1 MTLNRSFTPRRS
13 SLLLLAVFTLFGF
26 HSVGAK
32 QTDEWEATISRLEA
46 RATNITGAGRVPVP
60 EAYAKLLEGQRH
72 TWAAKRTRSAARAN
86 VAIRA
91 ARTALVAAVDADPRL
106 AEGYTALA
114 ELEILRRLGE
124 TEVKNSIRLANLA
137 LRFDDKNFGAR
148 RVLGRLYSLGA
159 NLARGQLNRDSAELA
174 VGEWRKVAELDP
186 RNTEAWAFLSVLYEK
201 LGEQEKRIEAL
212 RKWVSSSGAIES
224 QYYQFIVG
232 VSEDLAPER
241 ASVRLA
247 SDLMILGRIND
258 ALDVIAPVV
267 SDQPNN
273 SVAVNILRDLAERA
287 DEDQFEKAT
296 EPLAQAVATDPA
308 NVELANTLARLYK
321 RRGMAVRAE
330 SVFSRALL
338 QIGPGERQVRT
349 RLLIGRGDLLASSG
363 KYTEAI
369 SVYLK
374 ALEGFGGSVGPGEQ
388 EVVREAARKMILTA
402 RVTGDASR
410 IADALDTASKIL
422 GSDDVSVVLE
432 RAAHLRE
439 TGKRIEA
446 LAFIRAAGTRGTLTF
461 EVFRTE
467 INLLVETGK
476 IQEAFAL
483 IERSTRT
490 ELSAAPSGQAVSN
503 TQFLDRFTAA
513 LLTTGAY
520 ISAKM
525 GPQALA
531 STEEVA
537 SLARGNERRQLA
549 SITKATALKL
559 SGDRKAALDVL
570 RKVLSESSSNPIAL
584 NNLGFYLLDDQRSRD
599 EAITLIR
606 RAVSIDPRNPSYLDS
621 LGKAMLLKEDLQA
634 AEGFLLEAVAIEPG
648 SAAIWEHLGEV
659 YRRKGQLV
667 EAKAATSRA
676 LQLAW
681 HEDDKKR
688 LASLLK

>member
-1 MTLNRSFTPRRS
+1 MPRRS
-13 SLLLLAVFTLFGF
+13 TLLLLAVLTLFGF
-26 HSVGAK
+26 HSAAAK
-32 QTDEWEATISRLEA
+32 QTDDWETTISRLEG
-46 RATNITGAGRVPVP
+46 RAASIAGTNRVPVP
-60 EAYAKLLEGQRH
+60 EAYAKLLEGQKH

-86 VAIRA
+86 VAIRS

-137 LRFDDKNFGAR
+137 LKFDDKNFGAR

-159 NLARGQLNRDSAELA
+159 NLARGQLNRDNAELA
-174 VGEWRKVAELDP
+174 IVEWKKVTELDS

-201 LGEQEKRIEAL
+201 LEEQEKRIEAL

-247 SDLMILGRIND
+247 SDLMTLGRINE

-273 SVAVNILRDLAERA
+273 SVAINILRDLAERA
-287 DEDQFEKAT
+287 DEDQFEKAA
-296 EPLAQAVATDPA
+296 EPLAQAVATDAA

-338 QIGPGERQVRT
+338 QIGRGEKLVRT
-349 RLLIGRGDLLASSG
+349 RLIIGRGDLLASSG
-363 KYTEAI
+363 KYPEAI
-369 SVYLK
+369 SAYSE
-374 ALEGFGGSVGPGEQ
+374 ALEGFGGNVGPGEQ
-388 EVVREAARKMILTA
+388 ELAREAARKMVLTA
-402 RVTGDASR
+402 RVSGDPGR
-410 IADALDTASKIL
+410 IANAFQMASKSL
-422 GSDDVSVVLE
+422 GSSDVSVVLE

-446 LAFIRAAGTRGTLTF
+446 LALIRAAGTRGTRTF

-467 INLLVETGK
+467 INLLVETGE
-476 IQEAFAL
+476 IQEAVAL
-483 IERSTRT
+483 IQSATRT
-490 ELSAAPSGQAVSN
+490 ELSAAPSGQAGSN

-513 LLTTGAY
+513 LLTTGGY

-531 STEEVA
+531 SSEEVA

-549 SITKATALKL
+549 AITKATALKL
-559 SGDRKAALDVL
+559 TGDRKAAIDVL
-570 RKVLSESSSNPIAL
+570 RSVLSESSSNPIAL
-584 NNLGFYLLDDQRSRD
+584 NNLGYYLLDDVRSQD
-599 EAITLIR
+599 EGIALIK

-621 LGKAMLLKEDLQA
+621 LGKAMLLKGDLQA
-634 AEGFLLEAVAIEPG
+634 AESFLLEAVAIEPG
-648 SAAIWEHLGEV
+648 SAAIWEHLGEL
-659 YRRKGQLV
+659 YRRKGQP
-667 EAKAATSRA
+667 EDATRATARA
-676 LQLAW
+676 LQIAW

-688 LASLLK
+688 LKSLLK